1 MMEHNTRPTRRL
13 KQRKYL
19 YIILPAF
26 VGSVIAYLD
35 RVFSWR
41 VPVSCLLAG
50 SSRVFDAH
58 PEREPGE
65 PVNLLFSRQYSI
77 M

>member
-1 MMEHNTRPTRRL
+1 MEHNSKTRCSLT
-13 KQRKYL
+13 QRKYL

-50 SSRVFDAH
+50 GSRVFDAH
-58 PEREPGE
+58 TEREPGE
-65 PVNLLFSRQYSI
+65 PVN
-77 M
+77 

>member
-1 MMEHNTRPTRRL
+1 MAGHDGTQGLALSQPHT
-13 KQRKYL
+13 KKIPL

-26 VGSVIAYLD
+26 VGSVIACLD

-41 VPVSCLLAG
+41 VPVSFLLAG
-50 SSRVFDAH
+50 GSRAFDAH

-65 PVNLLFSRQYSI
+65 PVNLLFSR
-77 M
+77 